1 MITLVGSG
9 NVATWMAQRL
19 QGSSRF
25 PVTQVYSRKLENA
38 RQLAAL
44 SGAEAIDDIK
54 ALNPDNQIFIFALV
68 DNAYETIL
76 PQLPFRLPAAYLT
89 SGTFSC
95 QCLKAY
101 ADSYGVIYPLQT
113 FTKSQDMRGMEVPL
127 CLEYQE
133 STHPGVETQPPQ
145 ECGGSYVGA
154 EHPQEC
160 GGSYVGAQPPQECG
174 GSYEQMWS
182 LAREL
187 SPLCYEVS
195 EAQRARMH
203 LAAVFACNFSNAM
216 YHIAYKLLEEKGLP
230 FEMLLPLLR
239 QTVEKVS
246 KMPPAEAQTGPAARR
261 DFNVMEAHL
270 AELDDEGLQEI
281 YRMMS
286 EMIIQDEDEQPR

>member
-1 MITLVGSG
+1 
-9 NVATWMAQRL
+9 
-19 QGSSRF
+19 
-25 PVTQVYSRKLENA
+25 
-38 RQLAAL
+38 
-44 SGAEAIDDIK
+44 
-54 ALNPDNQIFIFALV
+54 
-68 DNAYETIL
+68 
-76 PQLPFRLPAAYLT
+76 
-89 SGTFSC
+89 
-95 QCLKAY
+95 
-101 ADSYGVIYPLQT
+101 
-113 FTKSQDMRGMEVPL
+113 
-127 CLEYQE
+127 
-133 STHPGVETQPPQ
+133 
-145 ECGGSYVGA
+145 
-154 EHPQEC
+154 
-160 GGSYVGAQPPQECG
+160 
-174 GSYEQMWS
+174 MWS
-182 LAREL
+182 LACEL

-286 EMIIQDEDEQPR
+286 EMIIQDGDARPCVSTGN

>member
-1 MITLVGSG
+1 MITLIGSG

-38 RQLAAL
+38 RRLAAL

-54 ALNPDNQIFIFALV
+54 ALNPVNQIFIFALV
-68 DNAYETIL
+68 DNAYETVL

-127 CLEYQE
+127 CLEYQGPMPA
-133 STHPGVETQPPQ
+133 SVGTDSPQ
-145 ECGGSYVGA
+145 EFVGS
-154 EHPQEC
+154 C
-160 GGSYVGAQPPQECG
+160 
-174 GSYEQMWS
+174 EQMWA

-246 KMPPAEAQTGPAARR
+246 KMPPSEAQTGPAARR
-261 DFNVMEAHL
+261 DFNVMEAHI
-270 AELDDEGLQEI
+270 AGFEDERLRDL
-281 YRMMS
+281 YKMMS
-286 EMIIQDEDEQPR
+286 EMIMTL